1 MSYLKAS
8 PILLLI
14 GAVILLAPHI
24 GGITPGPAPHV
35 DDVLSKAYAADRVT
49 QIAVLREL
57 AQQPF
62 DGSTNEGRRQAGEWF
77 TANRFRNRP
86 ADYTPLT
93 DAVAEAIAT
102 NAEDK
107 LADLLEGKR

>member
-14 GAVILLAPHI
+14 GLVILIAPKFE
-24 GGITPGPAPHV
+24 GVGPSPV
-35 DDVLSKAYAADRVT
+35 RDDVLSKAYAADRVS

-62 DGSTNEGRRQAGEWF
+62 DGATDEGRRQAGEF
-77 TANRFRNRP
+77 YNSNRFRNRANDFGGWTDSV
-86 ADYTPLT
+86 AD
-93 DAVAEAIAT
+93 AIAA
-102 NAEDK
+102 NSEGE
-107 LADLLEGKR
+107 LADRLEGKK